1 MLQRKFERP
10 RGWIFSI
17 ELAFRLN
24 GIHEGSAQVDFAT
37 SFFQRNALLWFLAC
51 LDSVRSFSDWESLKV
66 ALRETYRPLDAEE
79 INRLAL
85 LSIYQN
91 GSLDGYIRDFT
102 QVSLHVSDLDD
113 HSRALMFV
121 CDPSDNLRFDA
132 MREHPKTLPKALRA
146 ARTAQRNSI
155 MGTGSDHAVRRNSV
169 GQTPNDNPWAE
180 ERNLVKRS
188 E

>member
-37 SFFQRNALLWFLAC
+37 SFLQRNALLWFLAC
-51 LDSVRSFSDWESLKV
+51 LDLGRSFSDWESLKV
-66 ALRETYRPLDAEE
+66 ALRETYGPLDAEE

-102 QVSLHVSDLDD
+102 QLSLHVSDLDD
-113 HSRALMFV
+113 HSIPTRGGGAH
-121 CDPSDNLRFDA
+121 CAP
-132 MREHPKTLPKALRA
+132 PPPPGTLPQISQERLELR
-146 ARTAQRNSI
+146 T
-155 MGTGSDHAVRRNSV
+155 
-169 GQTPNDNPWAE
+169 
-180 ERNLVKRS
+180 
-188 E
+188 